1 MIEGHKYMR
10 ILACH
15 TMKGLSQKRKKVKRN
30 LRNSVRS
37 KLNAENVT
45 YSQWITRIPQGQLKR
60 IELEDKGYND
70 NIQVY
75 ELDG

>member
-1 MIEGHKYMR
+1 MPYHEGTLSKKEEGKEKLKEFCEVKIECR
-10 ILACH
+10 ECH
-15 TMKGLSQKRKKVKRN
+15 
-30 LRNSVRS
+30 LR
-37 KLNAENVT
+37 